1 MTLRRIL
8 FLLTAAATLGAQ
20 TFIQM
25 SDPQFGMFTKDTSFE
40 HETANFEFAIAAA
53 NRIRSLHQR
62 HRQIPGSF
70 W

>member
-1 MTLRRIL
+1 
-8 FLLTAAATLGAQ
+8 
-20 TFIQM
+20 M